1 MGGGP
6 LGQSQ
11 SFFFLG
17 IVGEGLEVLRVRG
30 RTSGERS
37 GFFCNGLFTLIFIKT
52 DSYSRTQRERRSIK
66 A

>member
-11 SFFFLG
+11 SFFFLVM
-17 IVGEGLEVLRVRG
+17 VGDGLGDLWVRG

-37 GFFCNGLFTLIFIKT
+37 GFFCNGLFTHIFMI
-52 DSYSRTQRERRSIK
+52 RERLLRYRMKETAS
-66 A
+66 